1 MRGYPWASAAHHYT
15 RGLLLHPLRHPALVS
30 FLVKLLTDLTEP
42 HDGDPA
48 DRVVNALTKLTPVLR

>member
-1 MRGYPWASAAHHYT
+1 M
-15 RGLLLHPLRHPALVS
+15 S

-42 HDGDPA
+42 HDGDAA